1 MRRIAAREMRREKPG
16 RTLQTTALVHEA
28 YLRLL
33 KDASLSFENRAR
45 FLGIA
50 ARAMREI
57 LIEHARARSARKR
70 GGGAVRL
77 TLDDLVAPVAVA
89 VGRRPRARRG
99 AASGWPGST
108 TRHARV
114 VELRYFGGL
123 SVEET
128 AAALELSPAT
138 VKRAWTLARAWLFR
152 ELKGRTRA
160 GARAWP
166 AMTDEPRALVA
177 RARRCSTRRGSVR
190 RPERAAFLDEACA
203 GDGGAEGRGGGA
215 ARARMRSADGVPRR
229 RRPRRRV
236 AAARRHGRRRCRRAR
251 WWDPT
256 ASSARSDAAG
266 WAWSTWPR
274 IPGSPGSSR

>member
-1 MRRIAAREMRREKPG
+1 MTNTTGGSRPSPGAGTPALAKAGAGGQATCDELFPLVYAELRRIAAREMRREKPG

-33 KDASLSFENRAR
+33 KDASLSFENRAH

-77 TLDDLVAPVAVA
+77 TVDDLVAPAPAPSIDVLALDEA
-89 VGRRPRARRG
+89 LQRLTRLDE
-99 AASGWPGST
+99 
-108 TRHARV
+108 RHARV

-128 AAALELSPAT
+128 ASALGVSPAT

-152 ELKGRTRA
+152 EMTGSGSRA
-160 GARAWP
+160 G
-166 AMTDEPRALVA
+166 
-177 RARRCSTRRGSVR
+177 S
-190 RPERAAFLDEACA
+190 
-203 GDGGAEGRGGGA
+203 
-215 ARARMRSADGVPRR
+215 
-229 RRPRRRV
+229 
-236 AAARRHGRRRCRRAR
+236 
-251 WWDPT
+251 
-256 ASSARSDAAG
+256 
-266 WAWSTWPR
+266 
-274 IPGSPGSSR
+274 

>member
-1 MRRIAAREMRREKPG
+1 MTNTTGGSRPSPGAVTRALAKAGAGNQAAYDELFPLVYAELRRIAAREMRREKPG

-33 KDASLSFENRAR
+33 KDASLSFENRAH

-77 TLDDLVAPVAVA
+77 SLDDLVAPVPSLSVDVLALDEA
-89 VGRRPRARRG
+89 LQRLARLDE
-99 AASGWPGST
+99 
-108 TRHARV
+108 RHARV

-152 ELKGRTRA
+152 ELT
-160 GARAWP
+160 
-166 AMTDEPRALVA
+166 
-177 RARRCSTRRGSVR
+177 GS
-190 RPERAAFLDEACA
+190 
-203 GDGGAEGRGGGA
+203 G
-215 ARARMRSADGVPRR
+215 S
-229 RRPRRRV
+229 
-236 AAARRHGRRRCRRAR
+236 
-251 WWDPT
+251 
-256 ASSARSDAAG
+256 AAG
-266 WAWSTWPR
+266 S
-274 IPGSPGSSR
+274 